1 MVKTLHEGLSVPVTC
16 KIRVFGDDS
25 GNDKEKTLQYAKMI
39 QDNGCQLLTVHGR
52 TIKQK
57 GTLTGMAD
65 WEIIKT
71 IQEELSIPVFANGN
85 ILYGEDA
92 DACIAQTGVA
102 GVMTAEGNLA
112 RRPSYIYINITYM

>member
-1 MVKTLHEGLSVPVTC
+1 M
-16 KIRVFGDDS
+16 
-25 GNDKEKTLQYAKMI
+25 
-39 QDNGCQLLTVHGR
+39 TVHGR

-65 WEIIKT
+65 WDIIKT
-71 IQEELSIPVFANGN
+71 VREELSIPVFANGN

-112 RRPSYIYINITYM
+112 DPTMFETGKPHKVTEVRLVCARTPPPPPPLPLPTTTH